1 MAPSNLQG
9 LNIVHTAPPPNPYL
23 SDQDLLSVPP
33 FPDLSAQL
41 DLWTN
46 LNFQSDEPL
55 ISRKDS
61 QSEKSRGSGSN
72 SEDDSERYNIADD
85 DLQSTGKVAEASAHE
100 NVVTGTV
107 IPPAPVQTPAS
118 GLPQIP
124 QFDIGSFLA
133 GFGIDP
139 FHIPPVNAL
148 PQAAAVPSLAQLL
161 SFHSAANN
169 MRPQV
174 TIPGAQPPAPQSAA
188 AQSSPQTA
196 QSSPPASPAAFP
208 ATKRARTSRA
218 SVEEAPSEPTSPIS
232 PDMDEKLPGMTAA
245 EDKRRRNTAAS
256 ARFRLKKKER
266 EAALERK
273 AKDLE
278 VRVGELEKEC
288 EALRRENGWL
298 KGLVVG
304 VTGAGAVQ
312 HQQQQQQQPATAGVK
327 RGREEG
333 ETGAVSQD
341 K

>member
-61 QSEKSRGSGSN
+61 QSERSRPSG
-72 SEDDSERYNIADD
+72 SEDDGDRYNLPDD
-85 DLQSTGKVAEASAHE
+85 ELQNNGKIAEASSHE

-107 IPPAPVQTPAS
+107 IPPAPVQTPAA
-118 GLPQIP
+118 GLPQLP
-124 QFDIGSFLA
+124 PFDISSLLA

-139 FHIPPVNAL
+139 FQVAQLPTMPPTT
-148 PQAAAVPSLAQLL
+148 PSLAQLL
-161 SFHSAANN
+161 SYSAAAI
-169 MRPQV
+169 RPQV
-174 TIPGAQPPAPQSAA
+174 AIPGAQPAAQPASVQPSPQPAPA
-188 AQSSPQTA
+188 
-196 QSSPPASPAAFP
+196 PAYPTP
-208 ATKRARTSRA
+208 KRARTSRSTGEQTPIEPSSPA
-218 SVEEAPSEPTSPIS
+218 SPEDDLSSSTP
-232 PDMDEKLPGMTAA
+232 LTAS

-273 AKDLE
+273 AKELE

-312 HQQQQQQQPATAGVK
+312 QQHQQTQQAAAGAK
-327 RGREEG
+327 RNRDEG
-333 ETGAVSQD
+333 EGQEMAQQA
-341 K
+341 